1 MRHPDIDDAIL
12 HILFFIVY
20 LYCDRA
26 PYGIIEPKR
35 MTEPENKKIVIEGVT
50 VEGKTFRPSDWA
62 ERMSGTMASFKNSRI
77 HYSPL
82 LQPSVNHEGYKC
94 VLLDPKLK
102 ESSPQVYQAILDFA
116 KTNDL
121 KICGEDD

>member
-1 MRHPDIDDAIL
+1 
-12 HILFFIVY
+12 
-20 LYCDRA
+20 
-26 PYGIIEPKR
+26 
-35 MTEPENKKIVIEGVT
+35 MTESDDKKIVIEGVT
-50 VEGKTFRPSDWA
+50 EQGKPFRPSDWA
-62 ERMSGTMASFKNSRI
+62 ERMSGTMATFKNSRI

-102 ESSPQVYQAILDFA
+102 DSSPEVYQAILDFA
-116 KTNDL
+116 KANNL

>member
-1 MRHPDIDDAIL
+1 MAEPD
-12 HILFFIVY
+12 
-20 LYCDRA
+20 
-26 PYGIIEPKR
+26 E
-35 MTEPENKKIVIEGVT
+35 KKIVIEGIT
-50 VEGKTFRPSDWA
+50 PEGEAFRPSDWA

-116 KTNDL
+116 KTNQL
-121 KICGEDD
+121 KICGEND

>member
-1 MRHPDIDDAIL
+1 MLR
-12 HILFFIVY
+12 VMM
-20 LYCDRA
+20 LYYTYCSYCAR
-26 PYGIIEPKR
+26 R
-35 MTEPENKKIVIEGVT
+35 MTESERKKIVIEGVT
-50 VEGKTFRPSDWA
+50 TQGKAFRPSDWA
-62 ERMSGTMASFKNSRI
+62 ERMSGAMASFKNSRI

-116 KTNDL
+116 KTNNL
-121 KICGEDD
+121 KICGEEE